1 MVKCY
6 DQQGFLAACTPLPAA
21 TSTNGADTPGATDT
35 LAGGIFTN
43 LDGKIIA
50 TSTSTAGAPKE
61 TNWHRALL
69 HGVIVGALGLL

>member
-1 MVKCY
+1 MAKCY

-43 LDGKIIA
+43 PKGKVIA
-50 TSTSTAGAPKE
+50 TSTSAALAPKN